1 MTAEKT
7 PINPNVIK
15 ETRIMLIFFFVWLI
29 GLQVYQFLVY
39 EFIGLLV
46 YQP

>member
-15 ETRIMLIFFFVWLI
+15 ETRIMLIFFIWFIGLWLI
-29 GLQVYQFLVY
+29 GLSTHQL
-39 EFIGLLV
+39 IN
-46 YQP
+46 